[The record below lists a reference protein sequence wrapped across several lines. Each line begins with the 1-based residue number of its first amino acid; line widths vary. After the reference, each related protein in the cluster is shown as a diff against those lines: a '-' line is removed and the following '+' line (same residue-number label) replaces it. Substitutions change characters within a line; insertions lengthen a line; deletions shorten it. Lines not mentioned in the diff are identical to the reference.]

1 MTATWRLLD
10 SGSGGAAWNM
20 AVDEAVLQEYAA
32 GEAAPTLRFY
42 QWDPPALS
50 LGRFQDPPGEA
61 SLDALRR
68 EGFAWVRRPTGGRAV
83 LHWRDLTYAVVV
95 GEDFLRGSVV
105 ETYRRLSAALVAG
118 LRLLGVRAELA
129 GEKAGEAGVDPACF
143 AVPSSYE
150 LLVNGKKLVG
160 SAQVRRKGAILQHGS
175 LLLDFDPLLLARV
188 TAPPEAV
195 TAQAALYAAR
205 VTSLREVLGAVPP
218 YGELVRAMT
227 GGFAGTLG
235 VTFHPG
241 TLTAAEEDRAA
252 GLAGRC
258 TEAG

>member
-1 MTATWRLLD
+1 
-10 SGSGGAAWNM
+10 M
-20 AVDEAVLQEYAA
+20 AVDEALAEEYAS
-32 GEAAPTLRFY
+32 GRTPPTLRLY

-50 LGRFQDPPGEA
+50 LGRFQDRPAQA

-68 EGFAWVRRPTGGRAV
+68 EGFALVRRPTGGRAV

-95 GEDFLRGSVV
+95 GEDFLRGSVL

-118 LRLLGVRAELA
+118 LGHLGVRSEFA
-129 GEKAGEAGVDPACF
+129 GEKTGGAGEDPACF

-160 SAQVRRKGAILQHGS
+160 SAQVRRKGVILQHGS

-188 TAPPEAV
+188 IAPAKEAA
-195 TAQAALYAAR
+195 AQAAGYAAR

-218 YGELVRAMT
+218 YGELVRAVT
-227 GGFAGTLG
+227 QGFTETLA
-235 VTFHPG
+235 VTLHSG
-241 TLTAAEEDRAA
+241 RLTPAEERRAAE
-252 GLAGRC
+252 LAGNYAA
-258 TEAG
+258 EA